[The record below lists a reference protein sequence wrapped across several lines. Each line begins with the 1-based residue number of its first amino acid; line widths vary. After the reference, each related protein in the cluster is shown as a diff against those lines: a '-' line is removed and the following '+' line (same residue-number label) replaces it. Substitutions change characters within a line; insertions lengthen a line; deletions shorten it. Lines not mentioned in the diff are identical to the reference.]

1 MVIKSRKFEGVMH
14 LNRERKRISNKR
26 SDLYGKTTNTTKINY
41 QKSKKGMIN
50 RRKSAHH
57 TRMLEKMLA
66 ACSTNTCA
74 NTLGLYDGFWGSQRD
89 YIELEESECT
99 GEPLLPNLNW
109 KEEDRDEQPRPSLSD
124 PWGRMAASVR
134 EARQDRVI
142 ANLMDRFN

>member
-1 MVIKSRKFEGVMH
+1 MH
-14 LNRERKRISNKR
+14 LNRERKRMSNRK
-26 SDLYGKTTNTTKINY
+26 SDLYGKSTNTTKINY
-41 QKSKKGMIN
+41 QKSKKDMIAC
-50 RRKSAHH
+50 RKSAHH

-66 ACSTNTCA
+66 ACSTNTSA

-109 KEEDRDEQPRPSLSD
+109 KEEDRDEPPRPSLSD
-124 PWGRMAASVR
+124 PRGRMDVSVR

-142 ANLMDRFN
+142 ASLMDRFN